1 MGFQNTVFSLLSIN
15 PVTEFILRWYLIYW
29 EAFLTFLNEVSA
41 LVSNSG
47 RCDFACI
54 NVPVHE
60 VVTQEGVLSPPP
72 VNLGT
77 SNVDDLFQKLRHP
90 KSKEKRSEN
99 NSRLVVGSLKYLI
112 NANICTVYSWT
123 RLCEW
128 RDAYYSHLVLT
139 DVPYFLS

>member
-1 MGFQNTVFSLLSIN
+1 MRFQHLCDQST
-15 PVTEFILRWYLIYW
+15 T
-29 EAFLTFLNEVSA
+29 
-41 LVSNSG
+41 SNSV

-60 VVTQEGVLSPPP
+60 VVTWEGVFSPPP

-112 NANICTVYSWT
+112 NANICTVHS
-123 RLCEW
+123 
-128 RDAYYSHLVLT
+128 
-139 DVPYFLS
+139 